1 MSQKISFVG
10 AIISAIGGVMLT
22 ISGFPAIDG
31 SELGKISA
39 QAPLIT
45 LLIVLISILPMTLG
59 VTVALVGFAMASK
72 RDKKGIFGPLIMS
85 IVALI
90 GGFIPLTLYD
100 YPTLFLCDSRL
111 FNITFNGF
119 RLNYDAIIMII
130 GTTINMI
137 GIYSGN
143 FKKKKYVAE
152 IESITS

>member
-1 MSQKISFVG
+1 MSKTISIIG
-10 AIISAIGGVMLT
+10 AVISAIGGVMLC

-39 QAPLIT
+39 QAPLIS
-45 LLIVLISILPMTLG
+45 LLIVLISVLPMALG
-59 VTVALVGFAMASK
+59 VTVAVVGFAMASK

-90 GGFIPLTLYD
+90 GGFIPLTIYE

-111 FNITFNGF
+111 FNITFNGI

-137 GIYSGN
+137 GIFGGN
-143 FKKKKYVAE
+143 LKKKKYIAE